1 MTAKRTKMTDDGLN
15 GILPAVKYRVPT
27 KHVRTI
33 GTTAVF
39 VLPAQFA
46 GYMRLAGVSQKSA
59 LRDAALNEVGK
70 ATGLQ
75 VIRDVTTIYVD
86 LAPGCSV
93 PDGHLQTSFKINR
106 GRSAPAYYI
115 LQSIYPEMRQ
125 RR

>member
-1 MTAKRTKMTDDGLN
+1 MTDDGLN

-27 KHVRTI
+27 KHISTI
-33 GTTAVF
+33 GSTAVF
-39 VLPAQFA
+39 VLPSQFA
-46 GYMRLAGVSQKSA
+46 GYMRLAGVSQRSA

-70 ATGLQ
+70 ATSLE
-75 VIRDVTTIYVD
+75 VIQDVTTIYVE

-106 GRSAPAYYI
+106 KPSAPAYYL